1 MAISPDVFK
10 QDAVK
15 LLDEAE
21 KWVDKMLTQYSNVGR
36 TTISTG
42 VPPGFPYGLME
53 KLLDRYRA
61 VGWRKVHFHSD
72 QRDGDCIIFEI

>member
-1 MAISPDVFK
+1 MVISPDVFK

-36 TTISTG
+36 NGKELSDK
-42 VPPGFPYGLME
+42 VRE
-53 KLLDRYRA
+53 KSKKWL
-61 VGWRKVHFHSD
+61 KESNF
-72 QRDGDCIIFEI
+72 

>member
-21 KWVDKMLTQYSNVGR
+21 KCIDKMLTHYSNVGR
-36 TTISTG
+36 TTISTS
-42 VPPGFPYGLME
+42 VPPGFPHGLME
-53 KLLDRYRA
+53 QLLDRYRA

-72 QRDGDCIIFEI
+72 QLDGDYIIFEI